1 MCGDGVGIR
10 RKPSSPSPATPAWL
24 LRWDDA
30 VLSPLDVRKRGELD
44 GLGVS
49 SLESR
54 TVSSRSLTVM
64 RGLHSLPL

>member
-10 RKPSSPSPATPAWL
+10 RKPSRPSPATPAGL

>member
-1 MCGDGVGIR
+1 MCGEGVGIR
-10 RKPSSPSPATPAWL
+10 RKPSSPSPAMPAGL

-49 SLESR
+49 SLEDAS
-54 TVSSRSLTVM
+54 VSLRSSII
-64 RGLHSLPL
+64 RYEWHSLPL